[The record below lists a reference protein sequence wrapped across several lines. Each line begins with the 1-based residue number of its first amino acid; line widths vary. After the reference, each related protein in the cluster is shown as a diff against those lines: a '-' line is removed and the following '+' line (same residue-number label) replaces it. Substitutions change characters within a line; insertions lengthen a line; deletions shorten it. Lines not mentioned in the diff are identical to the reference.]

1 MLTVRTVQSLIREKK
16 KGNEER
22 IGRVGGGGEDEKKR
36 EGTAEKS
43 EDCNGVGGLVK
54 GEKRGERG
62 VTYESKR
69 SEPRTKDRKTPRDS
83 KTR

>member
-43 EDCNGVGGLVK
+43 EDCNGVGGCECGLVRREREDVRSDFE
-54 GEKRGERG
+54 EKLGR
-62 VTYESKR
+62 
-69 SEPRTKDRKTPRDS
+69 DRRY
-83 KTR
+83 